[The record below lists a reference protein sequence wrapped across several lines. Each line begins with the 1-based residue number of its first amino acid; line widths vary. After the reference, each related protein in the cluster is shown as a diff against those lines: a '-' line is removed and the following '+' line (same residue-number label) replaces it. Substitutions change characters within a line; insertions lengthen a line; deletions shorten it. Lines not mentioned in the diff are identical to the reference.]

1 MNRTKL
7 EQDLKQRVADIVKSD
22 YKSSVNKFAAELG
35 LRQTTLNDQ
44 INGNGKISTTTILSI
59 LQVRPDISAEWL
71 LRGTGEMYIAEHPS
85 HEERISR
92 LERLIKDIANK

>member
-35 LRQTTLNDQ
+35 LRQTTLNEQ
-44 INGNGKISTTTILSI
+44 INGNGKISATTILSI

-71 LRGTGEMYIAEHPS
+71 LRGIGAKNNS
-85 HEERISR
+85 HSSLESRITR
-92 LERLIKDIANK
+92 LEQQINQLTNP

>member
-1 MNRTKL
+1 MNRAKL

-44 INGNGKISTTTILSI
+44 INGNGKISATTILSI
-59 LQVRPDISAEWL
+59 LQVRQDISAEWL
-71 LRGTGEMYIAEHPS
+71 LRGTGDKTNNRSSIES
-85 HEERISR
+85 RITR
-92 LERLIKDIANK
+92 LEQQINQLTNP

>member
-44 INGNGKISTTTILSI
+44 INGNGKISATTILSI

-71 LRGTGEMYIAEHPS
+71 LRGIGDKTNNLSSIET
-85 HEERISR
+85 RITR
-92 LERLIKDIANK
+92 LEQQINQLTNS

>member
-7 EQDLKQRVADIVKSD
+7 EQDLKQRVSDIVKSD
-22 YKSSVNKFAAELG
+22 YNSSVNKFAAELG

-44 INGNGKISTTTILSI
+44 INGNGKISATTILSI

-71 LRGTGEMYIAEHPS
+71 LRGTGDKNNNRSSIES
-85 HEERISR
+85 RITR
-92 LERLIKDIANK
+92 LEQQINQLTNP

>member
-1 MNRTKL
+1 MNKADL
-7 EQDLKQRVADIVKSD
+7 EQALKQRVIEIVQSD

-44 INGNGKISTTTILSI
+44 INGNGKISATTILSI

-71 LRGTGEMYIAEHPS
+71 LRGIGDKTNNPS
-85 HEERISR
+85 SIETRITR
-92 LERLIKDIANK
+92 LEQQINQLTNP